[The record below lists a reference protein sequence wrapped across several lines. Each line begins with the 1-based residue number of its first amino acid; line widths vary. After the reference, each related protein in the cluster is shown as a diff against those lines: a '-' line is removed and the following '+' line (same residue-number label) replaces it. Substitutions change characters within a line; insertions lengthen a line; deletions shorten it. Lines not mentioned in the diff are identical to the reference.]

1 MTVEIYL
8 CKIVEDLKG
17 VLKVIVE
24 ILSKMLL
31 KKNQK

>member
-8 CKIVEDLKG
+8 YKIVEDLKG